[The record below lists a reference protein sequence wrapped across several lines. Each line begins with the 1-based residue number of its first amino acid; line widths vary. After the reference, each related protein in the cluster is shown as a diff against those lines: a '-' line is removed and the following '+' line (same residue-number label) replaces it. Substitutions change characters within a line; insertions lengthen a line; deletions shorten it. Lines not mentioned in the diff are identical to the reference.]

1 MAAPVSAT
9 IVGGGIAG
17 LTTGVALKRIG
28 YQVRVIE
35 KRKALDTIAQ
45 GLTLQPAAVHAL
57 GRVSPK
63 LKEATLK
70 MGQKSGDISLFSSVR
85 NTTIG
90 TLVQSEIEETY
101 GAPFITVPRQE
112 FYAELVKEL
121 GAENVELGTQFKE
134 YFEDIKLGTC
144 RAVCI
149 GGKEFSSDI
158 IIGAEGA
165 YSLISEMIPRTSIC
179 AQNLTFSNSRSF
191 ISGFYLHLLTF
202 SLLSLD
208 YPKIII

>member
-1 MAAPVSAT
+1 MAAPVRAT

-17 LTTGVALKRIG
+17 LTTGLALKRIG

-35 KRKALDTIAQ
+35 KRAALETPAQ

-57 GRVSPK
+57 GRVSPQ
-63 LKEATLK
+63 LKEAVLK

-85 NTTIG
+85 DTTIG
-90 TLVQSEIEETY
+90 KLVESEIEETY

-112 FYAELVKEL
+112 FYAALAKEL
-121 GAENVELGTQFKE
+121 GTENIELDTQFKE

-149 GGKEFSSDI
+149 GGKEFTSDI
-158 IIGAEGA
+158 IIGAEGP
-165 YSLISEMIPRTSIC
+165 YSMISEMIPRTSI
-179 AQNLTFSNSRSF
+179 QPFNLRFSENSSPLNLIVPISSF
-191 ISGFYLHLLTF
+191 LC
-202 SLLSLD
+202 
-208 YPKIII
+208 